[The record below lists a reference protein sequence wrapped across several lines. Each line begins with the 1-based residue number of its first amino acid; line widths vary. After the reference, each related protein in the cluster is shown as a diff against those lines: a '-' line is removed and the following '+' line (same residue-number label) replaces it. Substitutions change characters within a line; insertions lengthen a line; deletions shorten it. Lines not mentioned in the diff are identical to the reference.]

1 MLRPARENSLW
12 GHRRVQSEL
21 GKLGIAVAPSTVW
34 EILHAAGARP
44 APRRSDRIWRQ
55 FLRTQAAGIL
65 AVGFLP
71 AGTVLLNRLYVLV
84 FIEHGTRRMHLG
96 GVTAS
101 PAGGRAVQ
109 QARNLAL
116 SPGQRSG
123 QITFRIRGR
132 GPGLHRLVR
141 RRISGRRLVGTVRRA
156 VPGRTLILGEGAAAR
171 RPHRVSNALQHGQA
185 APGHRTACPRPD
197 RDTPRPGTA
206 RIRRRPVL
214 GGLINE
220 YTHGA

>member
-34 EILHAAGARP
+34 EILHDAGARP

-123 QITFRIRGR
+123 QITFLIRGR

-141 RRISGRRLVGTVRRA
+141 RRRRSGGWW
-156 VPGRTLILGEGAAAR
+156 
-171 RPHRVSNALQHGQA
+171 
-185 APGHRTACPRPD
+185 
-197 RDTPRPGTA
+197 
-206 RIRRRPVL
+206 
-214 GGLINE
+214 
-220 YTHGA
+220 

>member
-1 MLRPARENSLW
+1 VLRPARENPLW
-12 GHRRVQSEL
+12 GHRRIQSEL
-21 GKLGIAVAPSTVW
+21 GKLGIAVAPSTVC

-96 GVTAS
+96 DVTAS

-123 QITFRIRGR
+123 QITFLIRGR

-141 RRISGRRLVGTVRRA
+141 RRISGRRRQS
-156 VPGRTLILGEGAAAR
+156 PGQR
-171 RPHRVSNALQHGQA
+171 RPGTPDERDLR
-185 APGHRTACPRPD
+185 APRGHCAPRGPRPD
-197 RDTPRPGTA
+197 ADPRRGRSCAPSSSSIKRTTTRPGRAWASHSMSPT
-206 RIRRRPVL
+206 
-214 GGLINE
+214 GS
-220 YTHGA
+220 

>member
-1 MLRPARENSLW
+1 MLRPARENPLW
-12 GHRRVQSEL
+12 GHRRIQSEL
-21 GKLGIAVAPSTVW
+21 GKLGIAVAPSSVC

-55 FLRTQAAGIL
+55 FLRTQTAGIL

-96 GVTAS
+96 DVTAS

-123 QITFRIRGR
+123 QITFLIRGR
-132 GPGLHRLVR
+132 GPDFTASFDAVFQAGGARVLVAP
-141 RRISGRRLVGTVRRA
+141 SGH
-156 VPGRTLILGEGAAAR
+156 PG
-171 RPHRVSNALQHGQA
+171 
-185 APGHRTACPRPD
+185 
-197 RDTPRPGTA
+197 
-206 RIRRRPVL
+206 
-214 GGLINE
+214 
-220 YTHGA
+220 